1 MNSHTRCRNTDT
13 GKKGERMKKEK
24 IQKNEKL
31 EQKDVGRAVKAY
43 SPTE

>member
-1 MNSHTRCRNTDT
+1 MDSHTRCRNTDT
-13 GKKGERMKKEK
+13 RKKGEPMKKDK

-31 EQKDVGRAVKAY
+31 ERKDVGRAVKAY